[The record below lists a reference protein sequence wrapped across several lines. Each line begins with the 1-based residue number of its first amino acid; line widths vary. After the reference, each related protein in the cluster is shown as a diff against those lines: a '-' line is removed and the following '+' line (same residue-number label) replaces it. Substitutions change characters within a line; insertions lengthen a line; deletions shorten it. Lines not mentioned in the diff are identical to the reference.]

1 MRETERLIWALKY
14 GETNNTEV
22 ETEGPIEEYFNP
34 AHYHSRLDAS
44 DSNEL
49 LMITPS
55 EYVFEVQSVRLMM
68 NAIKRA
74 GYPEELEWVDSYE
87 DINAWVA
94 FSKTLLVEIDSF
106 LADYPS
112 DGTGNL
118 SAQKQNDIDETQILF
133 RETKDFIEQCRL
145 ISYRKKENENYVFEE
160 IKGYRDNEYSFFREQ
175 YKSLFGTESLLDILN
190 GIITKTC
197 DLEYNQQPY
206 SQYNR
211 LFHAVR
217 EIDNT
222 NQLNRGL
229 CIIRM
234 LSMICRYQPK
244 LEDDLTC
251 QLILDRDKFVNY
263 IQRQSQRV
271 CNYCTRV
278 GNVYLNLGGEMSST
292 GDRGTSYG
300 SSNVPESNSDSSS
313 GSGSNGGNPPG
324 GNPPDRNSGEEDVPK
339 SAEELLKCIRTCSK
353 LHKNVNIFDDF
364 YFAKKKNNQK
374 CFGVMENISTQEIYV
389 SLSGGFDVR
398 DPAIRNYFSGL
409 TPKQSAQD
417 ALDRARLA
425 RDYILKW
432 PEFTNATYAEM
443 NMLINRNNGICVQP
457 KWEQLSYAVANQV
470 DAKTILKDFSC
481 CERKIMSKI
490 PSVKNEEYSIFTRFE
505 ACQQHCSPAITAFRN
520 DRHATVRCYY
530 YNEGEKKIE
539 QY

>member
-1 MRETERLIWALKY
+1 MERVIWELKY
-14 GETNNTEV
+14 GETDDNTEV
-22 ETEGPIEEYFNP
+22 ETEGSIEEYFDP
-34 AHYHSRLDAS
+34 AQYHSGLNAS
-44 DSNEL
+44 NSDEL
-49 LMITPS
+49 LITPS
-55 EYVFEVQSVRLMM
+55 EYVFEVQSIRLMM
-68 NAIKRA
+68 NAIRRA
-74 GYPEELEWVDSYE
+74 GYPEELGWADSCK
-87 DINAWVA
+87 DVIAWVA

-112 DGTGNL
+112 DRTGNE
-118 SAQKQNDIDETQILF
+118 SEQKNIIDETQILF

-145 ISYRKKENENYVFEE
+145 ISHRKKENENYVFEE

-190 GIITKTC
+190 GIITQTC
-197 DLEYNQQPY
+197 NPDYNQQPY
-206 SQYNR
+206 SLYNR

-217 EIDNT
+217 KMDYT

-229 CIIRM
+229 CITKM
-234 LSMICRYQPK
+234 LSMIYRYQPK

-271 CNYCTRV
+271 YNYCTRV

-292 GDRGTSYG
+292 GDRGTSYS
-300 SSNVPESNSDSSS
+300 SSNVPESNPDSSS

-339 SAEELLKCIRTCSK
+339 SAEELLKCIRTCSQ

-364 YFAKKKNNQK
+364 YFSKKKNNQK

-398 DPAIRNYFSGL
+398 DPAILNYFVDL
-409 TPKQSAQD
+409 KPKQRKKD
-417 ALDRARLA
+417 AIDRARLA
-425 RDYILKW
+425 RDYILRW
-432 PEFTNATYAEM
+432 SEFTNATYAEM
-443 NMLINRNNGICVQP
+443 NMKIIRNIGISVLP
-457 KWEQLSYAVANQV
+457 KWEQLSYAIANQV
-470 DAKTILKDFSC
+470 DVKTILKDYSC
-481 CERKIMSKI
+481 CERKIISKI
-490 PSVKNEEYSIFTRFE
+490 PSAKNEEYCIFTRFK